1 MEDFCK
7 TQSVVQQGSLKEKM
21 VLFLAKTTSNDCFFL
36 TYRGGS
42 MPLAKGRAGQERRL
56 GGSGKVIKS
65 FSHIF
70 HCIHRITSDKG
81 HIGLS
86 YLE

>member
-1 MEDFCK
+1 
-7 TQSVVQQGSLKEKM
+7 
-21 VLFLAKTTSNDCFFL
+21 
-36 TYRGGS
+36 
-42 MPLAKGRAGQERRL
+42 MPLAKGRAGQEQWL

-70 HCIHRITSDKG
+70 HCIHRITGDKG
-81 HIGLS
+81 HICLS